1 MVNIILK
8 NWIYVLFLL
17 LNIPGARSGHK
28 QTTGGILTVLF
39 LQFPIILTIFSRLS
53 CSELLCHHLTS
64 YSHTTT
70 SHMYMLSRDS
80 HQQLITTPIGW
91 TDSRRE
97 WERSTN
103 SQDTEE
109 SGCSK
114 KENSV
119 WGEWII
125 AFKGLVLCI
134 FSNDWIKPSIRCY
147 FSRWIKNTVL
157 FSRYRITTSLQ
168 EKQVKQ
174 KKVQLTYQFS
184 HWLPV

>member
-1 MVNIILK
+1 
-8 NWIYVLFLL
+8 
-17 LNIPGARSGHK
+17 
-28 QTTGGILTVLF
+28 
-39 LQFPIILTIFSRLS
+39 
-53 CSELLCHHLTS
+53 
-64 YSHTTT
+64 
-70 SHMYMLSRDS
+70 MLSRDS

-91 TDSRRE
+91 KDSRRE

-114 KENSV
+114 KESSV

-147 FSRWIKNTVL
+147 FSWWIKNTVP

-174 KKVQLTYQFS
+174 KKVQLTYQLS
-184 HWLPV
+184 HWLRPCQCKYICTNLACMLYVFVHNVCPACISRTERRYSNFEKYCPALSSIQSLEKISPH